1 MSTASQKTTIHVGT
15 IGATGHG
22 KTTLTA
28 ALTSVCHDLF
38 GSTVVALDKTS
49 SPSDNTI
56 NIHNAEYD
64 SATRHYAHADC
75 PSESVVKNMITGAIQ
90 MDAAILVCSAA
101 AEGLVPQTRE
111 HLMRAS
117 QIGVTHIVVFLNK
130 ADLVED
136 PELIELRE
144 IALRELLSAYDY
156 PGDDTPIITGS
167 AVMALEGKDDNQ
179 MGTSAVKKLVEALD
193 SYVPAPASAT
203 DMPFLMAIEDVSALS
218 GRGTVVTGRV
228 ESGAI
233 KVQQEIEIVGLRET
247 VKTVCT
253 GIEMSSKQ
261 VQEARAGNNCTILL
275 GGTKPED
282 VERGQVLATPG
293 TVTPHTRFEAELNVL
308 SKEEGGRH
316 HPFYNN
322 YRPQFYFRTTD
333 VTGVCELPVDV
344 DMAMPGDNVKL
355 SVTLIS
361 PVAMEKGL
369 RFAMRESGR
378 TVGAGVVTNILE

>member
-15 IGATGHG
+15 IGATDDG

-28 ALTSVCHDLF
+28 ALARVCHDELS
-38 GSTVVALDKTS
+38 STVIVLDKTN

-64 SATRHYAHADC
+64 SATRHYVHADS
-75 PSESVVKNMITGAIQ
+75 PSGSVVKNMITGAMQ
-90 MDAAILVCSAA
+90 MDAAILVSSAA
-101 AEGLVPQTRE
+101 VDNLTQQTRE
-111 HLMRAS
+111 HLMRAR

-130 ADLVED
+130 TDLVED
-136 PELIELRE
+136 AELIELRE
-144 IALRELLSAYDY
+144 LELRELLSAYDY
-156 PGDDTPIITGS
+156 PRDDTPIITGS
-167 AVMALEGKDDNQ
+167 AKMALEGKDDNQ

-193 SYVPAPASAT
+193 SYVPAPVSAT
-203 DMPFLMAIEDVSALS
+203 DMPFLMAIEEVSALS

-233 KVQQEIEIVGLRET
+233 KVQQEIEIVGLRAT

-261 VQEARAGNNCTILL
+261 VQEARTGDSCTIML
-275 GGTKPED
+275 GGTKPEGI
-282 VERGQVLATPG
+282 ERGQVLASPDAAKA
-293 TVTPHTRFEAELNVL
+293 HTRFEAVLYVL

-316 HPFYNN
+316 TPFLNN
-322 YRPQFYFRTTD
+322 SRPQFYFGTTD
-333 VTGVCELPVDV
+333 VTGSCELPEDIE
-344 DMAMPGDNVKL
+344 MAMPGDNVKL

-361 PVAMEKGL
+361 PVAMWKGL
-369 RFAMRESGR
+369 RFAIRESGR
-378 TVGAGVVTNILE
+378 PVGAGIVTNILE